1 MSLPTSQINFP
12 FIHVEHQKGA
22 FLFLIVATLL
32 VFSALQIINS
42 QIITDAA
49 PSGIVSYELAYSQEN
64 FESIHQS
71 WSEQQFR
78 YAALSLGFDYLFL
91 VLYPITI
98 ALGIVMLSNKLG
110 YFKIGKALA
119 WLVISAGVLDAIE
132 NYSLIQLLTSHFELH
147 WAHLSFWAASIKFT
161 IVGIGL
167 LYLIVG
173 VGISLA
179 RKSSIKR

>member
-71 WSEQQFR
+71 WSEQQ
-78 YAALSLGFDYLFL
+78 
-91 VLYPITI
+91 
-98 ALGIVMLSNKLG
+98 
-110 YFKIGKALA
+110 
-119 WLVISAGVLDAIE
+119 
-132 NYSLIQLLTSHFELH
+132 
-147 WAHLSFWAASIKFT
+147 
-161 IVGIGL
+161 
-167 LYLIVG
+167 
-173 VGISLA
+173 
-179 RKSSIKR
+179 